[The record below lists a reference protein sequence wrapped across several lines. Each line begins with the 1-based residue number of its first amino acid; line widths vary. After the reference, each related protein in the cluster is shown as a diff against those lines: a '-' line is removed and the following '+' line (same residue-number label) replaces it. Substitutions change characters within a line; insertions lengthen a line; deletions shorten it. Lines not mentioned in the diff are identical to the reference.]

1 MANEARKILTNDSYS
16 AKMYYYVKQKYDSG
30 ISWEAARDSLNKRYQ
45 IDQKDNYIWST
56 KDKSCYGCFAAG
68 INFGASLISLF
79 YGGGDYKETIKIA
92 TLCGWDSDNPASTW
106 AGLLGFIYGKKEIVK
121 MFDEEL
127 SNRYNIGRTRI
138 GFENEIDNFESMAE
152 KGLKII
158 DMVVTRKH
166 YGEVKNDKW
175 IFKKFP
181 TRYTNEY
188 VDEPPEVGPPEIDL
202 PEAN

>member
-1 MANEARKILTNDSYS
+1 MRMLQLT
-16 AKMYYYVKQKYDSG
+16 
-30 ISWEAARDSLNKRYQ
+30 
-45 IDQKDNYIWST
+45 
-56 KDKSCYGCFAAG
+56 
-68 INFGASLISLF
+68 
-79 YGGGDYKETIKIA
+79 

-127 SNRYNIGRTRI
+127 SNNYNIGRTRI
-138 GFENEIDNFESMAE
+138 GFENEIDDFESMAE

-166 YGEVKNDKW
+166 YGEVKNNKW
-175 IFKKFP
+175 VFKKYP

-188 VDEPPEVGPPEIDL
+188 VDELPETGPPEIDL
-202 PEAN
+202 PETN

>member
-1 MANEARKILTNDSYS
+1 M
-16 AKMYYYVKQKYDSG
+16 
-30 ISWEAARDSLNKRYQ
+30 
-45 IDQKDNYIWST
+45 
-56 KDKSCYGCFAAG
+56 
-68 INFGASLISLF
+68 
-79 YGGGDYKETIKIA
+79 
-92 TLCGWDSDNPASTW
+92 CGWDSDNPASTW

-127 SNRYNIGRTRI
+127 STSYNIGRTRI

-166 YGEVKNDKW
+166 YGEAKNDEW

-188 VDEPPEVGPPEIDL
+188 VDEPPEAGPPEIDL